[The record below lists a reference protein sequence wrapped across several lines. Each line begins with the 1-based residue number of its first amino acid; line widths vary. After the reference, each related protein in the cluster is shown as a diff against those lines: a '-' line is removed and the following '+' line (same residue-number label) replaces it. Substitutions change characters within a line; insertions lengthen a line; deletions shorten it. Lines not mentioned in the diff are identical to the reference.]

1 MPDSSLPLGALKLQ
15 SLIGRGGVGEVW
27 QAVDA
32 LGRLPV
38 AVKVLTHARYREP
51 EVLDAL
57 QAELCRAARVD
68 HPGVVQLFG
77 WGLVDDGLAQAT
89 RGGLPEGA
97 PYVAME
103 LVTAG
108 SLQTYAAR
116 LGWEDL
122 RGLLLGALDALAH
135 LHARGLLHRN
145 IKPANLLWGAP
156 RDARPGP
163 KLSDLGLA
171 SPLDLARAPARARV
185 AGAPAYLAPEQF
197 GGRWREL
204 GPETD
209 LYSLGVVAWEC
220 VTGVLPFRGASVY
233 GIREGH
239 LKGALPALRPR
250 LAVPSAL
257 ADWLSRLLEKERG
270 ARFSSAAEAAEAL
283 LALGPPVGDEELA
296 SLELHSAEG
305 EGWSRA
311 PAWWLNDAP
320 SFVCLSPRPAP
331 GELWVSDDVLR
342 SAEEAVDAVTRA
354 RGSAAPLRS
363 AAIEASNLRPVSLFG
378 RDAERRALWT
388 ELEAAIV
395 EGRPRVVVLHGP
407 AGVGLSR
414 LGRWIG
420 ERAEELGAARARAGI
435 TDPARGLTSLVIGW
449 AQAEGARLEDAEALI
464 GAGLAAASGQ
474 QDPTLAAALAG
485 WITPDAPP
493 RAAPRTAEGAPVAL
507 LGWLRH
513 LLEAGPQ
520 VLWIDDA
527 PRHPD
532 AAAFARAALRESGPL
547 LLVLTARDEELVG
560 RSAGA
565 TSLKALT
572 GKARVTRLRVGPLA
586 PETGRALGRHLLL
599 GVEESR
605 CDPLIGGFVT
615 PGVALEAT
623 RAWIEDGALS
633 AAEPGLAW
641 TAPPPAQAPERVL
654 ELLLLR
660 LRALLDPPEAR
671 TAFAVAAALGR
682 EVPEALWRG
691 ACLAA
696 GVTPSAAMTAQ
707 LRRLGVWEDRP
718 GGWRFTSTT
727 ALDAAALVA
736 ERAGLKEAAHRA
748 VAAALAE
755 GGGAPER
762 VAHHVERA
770 GDDPSDS
777 LLLAAQARRRRGD
790 PRGAAALL
798 EARTRSLK
806 AQSRAPSPDAQA
818 EAHLERAR
826 CLRALG
832 ELAQAKRAGEQA
844 LLTADAAEALRAG
857 AMAELALTAASLG
870 EGAVAARL
878 AAQAM
883 ETLRPQGP
891 SEALGDA
898 LRAAASLTADPQRA
912 EILLNEAVEV
922 YDEAACPLSAGDALA
937 RLGQLALA
945 RGAADE
951 AGARLRRALSRARS
965 VGDMLA
971 EARSQFGLASL
982 AQRAGALPEA
992 ERRAR
997 RALSRLDLL
1006 AEPGAASVRLTL
1018 ATLKLRRGAAVEA
1031 AQDARLAAEALR
1043 AQGRDDAAVVADA
1056 LQAPGLAESQD
1067 WAGLAGVCERLGP
1080 TLSGPVQAD
1089 ADVLH
1094 ALQLAA
1100 RAAEAAGRG
1109 PLAQSLRAL
1118 LVVA

>member
-1 MPDSSLPLGALKLQ
+1 MPESSLPLGALKLQ

-51 EVLDAL
+51 AVLDAL

-77 WGLVDDGLAQAT
+77 WGLVDAELAQAT
-89 RGGLPEGA
+89 RNGLPEGA

-122 RGLLLGALDALAH
+122 RGLLLGVLDALAH
-135 LHARGLLHRN
+135 LHARQLLHRN
-145 IKPANLLWGAP
+145 IKPANVLWGAP

-163 KLSDLGLA
+163 KLADMGLA
-171 SPLDLARAPARARV
+171 SPLDRARAPDRARV

-197 GGRWREL
+197 NGRWREL

-209 LYSLGVVAWEC
+209 LYSLGVVGWEC
-220 VTGVLPFRGASVY
+220 VTGVLPFRGSSVY
-233 GIREGH
+233 GIRQGH

-250 LAVPSAL
+250 LAVPTAL
-257 ADWLSRLLEKERG
+257 GDWLGRLLEKERS
-270 ARFSSAAEAAEAL
+270 ARFASAAEAAEAL

-305 EGWSRA
+305 EGWARA

-320 SFVCLSPRPAP
+320 SFVCLSPRPAA

-388 ELEAAIV
+388 ELEQALV

-414 LGRWIG
+414 LGRWAG
-420 ERAEELGAARARAGI
+420 ERAEELGAAGAVSGVA
-435 TDPARGLTSLVIGW
+435 DPARGLVSLVSGW
-449 AQAEGARLEDAEALI
+449 ALAQGARLEDAEALI
-464 GAGLAAASGQ
+464 GAALAARGGA

-493 RAAPRTAEGAPVAL
+493 RAALRTAEGAPVAL

-513 LLEAGPQ
+513 LLSAGPQ
-520 VLWIDDA
+520 VIWIDDA
-527 PRHPD
+527 PRHAE
-532 AAAFARAALRESGPL
+532 AAAFARAALRESGAL
-547 LLVLTARDEELVG
+547 LLVLTARDDELVG
-560 RSAGA
+560 RSPGA
-565 TSLKALT
+565 TALKALT
-572 GKARVTRLRVGPLA
+572 GKARVSRHRVGPLS

-605 CDPLIGGFVT
+605 CDPLIVGFVS
-615 PGVALEAT
+615 PGVGMEAT
-623 RAWIEDGALS
+623 RAWIEDGTLS

-641 TAPPPAQAPERVL
+641 TAPPPAQAPDRLL
-654 ELLLLR
+654 ELTLGR
-660 LRALLDPPEAR
+660 VRALLEPPEAR
-671 TAFAVAAALGR
+671 AAFAVAAALGR
-682 EVPEALWRG
+682 EVPEALWRA
-691 ACLAA
+691 ACANVQAA
-696 GVTPSAAMTAQ
+696 PDAELTTR
-707 LRRLGVWEDRP
+707 LCRLGIWEDVP

-727 ALDAAALVA
+727 ALDAAALIA
-736 ERAGLKEAAHRA
+736 ERAGLRESAHRA
-748 VAAALAE
+748 VAGALRSS
-755 GGGAPER
+755 GGSPER
-762 VAHHVERA
+762 VAFYVERA
-770 GDDPSDS
+770 GDDPSAD

-798 EARTRSLK
+798 ESRAKALK
-806 AQSRAPSPDAQA
+806 ALGLTPSADEQV

-826 CLRALG
+826 CLRGLG
-832 ELAQAKRAGEQA
+832 ELAQAKRSGEQA
-844 LLTADAAEALRAG
+844 LLTADASADRRAG

-883 ETLRPQGP
+883 DTLRPLGA

-945 RGAADE
+945 RGATDE
-951 AGARLRRALSRARS
+951 AGARLRRALSRARA

-971 EARSQFGLASL
+971 EARAQFGLASL

-1018 ATLKLRRGAAVEA
+1018 ATLKLRRGAIAEA
-1031 AQDARLAAEALR
+1031 AEDARLAAEALR
-1043 AQGRDDAAVVADA
+1043 AQGRDDAARVADA
-1056 LQAPGLAESQD
+1056 LQAPGLAEARD
-1067 WAGLAGVCERLGP
+1067 WAGLDAVCERLGP

-1089 ADVLH
+1089 VDVIN

-1100 RAAEAAGRG
+1100 RLTEAAGRA
-1109 PLAQSLRAL
+1109 PLAAALRAL
-1118 LVVA
+1118 LTAA

>member
-1 MPDSSLPLGALKLQ
+1 MSESSLPLGALKLQ

-77 WGLVDDGLAQAT
+77 WGFVDAGLAQAT
-89 RGGLPEGA
+89 QGKLPDGA

-116 LGWEDL
+116 LGWDEL
-122 RGLLLGALDALAH
+122 RGLLLGVLDALAH
-135 LHARGLLHRN
+135 LHAKGMLHRN
-145 IKPANLLWGAP
+145 IKPANVLWGAP

-163 KLSDLGLA
+163 KLADLGLA

-197 GGRWREL
+197 NGRWRAL

-220 VTGVLPFRGASVY
+220 VTGVLPFRGSSVY
-233 GIREGH
+233 GIRQGH

-250 LAVPSAL
+250 LAVPTGMG
-257 ADWLSRLLEKERG
+257 DWLGRILEKERG
-270 ARFSSAAEAAEAL
+270 ARFASAAEAADAL

-305 EGWSRA
+305 EGWARA

-320 SFVCLSPRPAP
+320 SFVCLSPRPAA

-354 RGSAAPLRS
+354 RGSVAPLRS

-388 ELEAAIV
+388 ELEQALV
-395 EGRPRVVVLHGP
+395 DGRPRVVVLHGP

-414 LGRWIG
+414 LGRWVG
-420 ERAEELGAARARAGI
+420 ERAQELGAAGAVSGVA
-435 TDPARGLTSLVIGW
+435 DPAQGLVSLLGAW
-449 AQAEGARLEDAEALI
+449 SQAHGAGLEDAEALL
-464 GAGLAAASGQ
+464 GAALARDGGE

-485 WITPDAPP
+485 WITPGAPP

-513 LLEAGPQ
+513 RLSAGPQ
-520 VLWIDDA
+520 VIWIDDA
-527 PRHPD
+527 PRHAD
-532 AAAFARAALRESGPL
+532 AAAFARAALRESGAL
-547 LLVLTARDEELVG
+547 LLVLTARDDELVG
-560 RSAGA
+560 RSPGA
-565 TSLKALT
+565 TALKSLT
-572 GKARVTRLRVGPLA
+572 GKARVSRVRVGPLA

-605 CDPLIGGFVT
+605 CDPLIVGFVS
-615 PGVALEAT
+615 PGVAMEAT
-623 RAWIEDGALS
+623 RAWVEDGALS

-641 TAPPPAQAPERVL
+641 TAPPPSHAPERL
-654 ELLLLR
+654 IELTLGR
-660 LRALLDPPEAR
+660 LRAVLEPAEAR
-671 TAFAVAAALGR
+671 AAFAVAAALGR
-682 EVPEALWRG
+682 EVPEALWRA
-691 ACLAA
+691 ACGLLN
-696 GVTPSAAMTAQ
+696 VPPSAAMTTR
-707 LRRLGVWEDRP
+707 LCRLGLWEDVP

-727 ALDAAALVA
+727 ALDAASLVA
-736 ERAGLKEAAHRA
+736 ERAGLKAQAHRA
-748 VAAALAE
+748 VAEALTTSGGSPE
-755 GGGAPER
+755 G
-762 VAHHVERA
+762 VAFYAERA
-770 GDDPSDS
+770 GDDPTAA
-777 LLLAAQARRRRGD
+777 LLGAAQARRRRGD
-790 PRGAAALL
+790 PRGAVALL
-798 EARTRSLK
+798 EARAKALK
-806 AQSRAPSPDAQA
+806 ARGQTPSPDEQA
-818 EAHLERAR
+818 EAHIERAR

-832 ELAQAKRAGEQA
+832 EQAQAKRAGEQA
-844 LLTADAAEALRAG
+844 LLTAEASVDRRAG

-883 ETLRPQGP
+883 DTLRPLGA

-898 LRAAASLTADPQRA
+898 IRAAASLAADPQRA

-945 RGAADE
+945 RGAVDE
-951 AGARLRRALSRARS
+951 SGARLRRALSRARA

-971 EARSQFGLASL
+971 EARAQFGLASL

-1018 ATLKLRRGAAVEA
+1018 ATLKLRRGAIAEA
-1031 AQDARLAAEALR
+1031 AEDARLAAEALR
-1043 AQGRDDAAVVADA
+1043 AQGRDDPAQMADA
-1056 LQAPGLAESQD
+1056 LQAPGLAQRGD
-1067 WAGLAGVCERLGP
+1067 WAGLDAICGRLSAA
-1080 TLSGPVQAD
+1080 LSGPVQAD
-1089 ADVLH
+1089 ADVVN
-1094 ALQLAA
+1094 ALKLAA
-1100 RAAEAAGRG
+1100 RLAESAGRI
-1109 PLAQSLRAL
+1109 PVAESLRGL
-1118 LVVA
+1118 LGAA